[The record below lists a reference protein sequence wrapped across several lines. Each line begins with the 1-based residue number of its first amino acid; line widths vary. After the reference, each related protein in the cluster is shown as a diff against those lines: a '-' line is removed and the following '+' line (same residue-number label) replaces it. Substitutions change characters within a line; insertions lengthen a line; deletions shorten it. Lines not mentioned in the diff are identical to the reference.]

1 MSKNVTLI
9 GKEFTEVK
17 KDSQK
22 WNNIL
27 KKEGVQAKEVEKIIQ
42 KPTKNP
48 QVKKFFV
55 KTK

>member
-1 MSKNVTLI
+1 MPPRS
-9 GKEFTEVK
+9 K
-17 KDSQK
+17 KDPK
-22 WNNIL
+22 AWTDIL